1 VWLGSEIAQAR
12 WGIRVTLPALMQLVQ
27 AFTRVCVPLT
37 KARTRWMFGSQRRLF
52 RLCENV
58 TDLPKNGFFPQISQ
72 TAAMASR
79 GYQSCPYV
87 RPYGSM
93 RARLDLS
100 TAGLSSPSI
109 LAT

>member
-1 VWLGSEIAQAR
+1 M
-12 WGIRVTLPALMQLVQ
+12 RVTLPALMQLVQ

-58 TDLPKNGFFPQISQ
+58 TLLPKNGFFPQISQ
-72 TAAMASR
+72 TAAMALG
-79 GYQSCPYV
+79 GYQSGPA
-87 RPYGSM
+87 RPAYGSI
-93 RARLDLS
+93 RARLDRS
-100 TAGLSSPSI
+100 TPWLSSPSI